1 MICLLWCL
9 LQWQRKRK
17 STKYLIYR
25 WLQVV
30 FCVGVLI
37 QTLVQ
42 ARNRNALQY
51 HAINLTNWGLWLN
64 VLSSI
69 YGALLITADHFNW
82 IQIKDNK
89 MTALLK
95 TYWCLTN
102 TNAVS
107 SLFISTMY
115 WSILHYY
122 YIFAGGKNDLN
133 NKLTHAGNSI
143 MVLIDLFVIR
153 HPCRWQ
159 HFIYPEHIGISFV
172 IFTVF
177 FSFSGSSNE

>member
-1 MICLLWCL
+1 M
-9 LQWQRKRK
+9 
-17 STKYLIYR
+17 
-25 WLQVV
+25 V

-42 ARNRNALQY
+42 ANNRNALQY

-64 VLSSI
+64 VLTSI
-69 YGALLITADHFNW
+69 YSAILITAHHFDC
-82 IQIKDNK
+82 IQIHNNK
-89 MTALLK
+89 MTTLLK
-95 TYWCLTN
+95 TCWLLTN

-122 YIFAGGKNDLN
+122 YIFAGGINDLN

-143 MVLIDLFVIR
+143 MILIDLFVIR
-153 HPCRWQ
+153 QPCRWQ

-172 IFTVF
+172 IFTIF
-177 FSFSGSSNE
+177 FSYSGSHNE